1 MTSASAGS
9 TAATS
14 LSPTIHLVLIRHAE
28 SLHNRDGEKV
38 MVDSGLTELGWR
50 QAHAVAA
57 WLLPR
62 YRPDLLLSSTLMRA
76 RQTAEI
82 IAARLNL
89 PVQMEEGLEEAEFQ
103 YWDEL
108 PYRWQRPL
116 DLWHDRWAPNSDVSP
131 LYSSFR
137 TRVRDSFVRILGNL
151 PPDRTSA
158 TLILVTHGGVIGT
171 LMRGLFGGHHVAV
184 FTANAGVTQFSWEL
198 NHWRLVF
205 HNQTSHLDALT
216 AGRVAIPAASAQ
228 ASAPWTNGQ
237 SASAILKHYQR
248 VAAVAPQS
256 PGPGD
261 RELKELVRLVSPK
274 GHERVLDVATG
285 AGRVAL
291 AFAPNVSFVVG
302 VDLSPAMLEQAE
314 ASRSSGGFSNV
325 HFRLGQLG
333 VLPLE
338 DASYDIVTCH
348 DLLPYVLDLPALFAL
363 FRRLLVS
370 DGRIALDELVGSDDP
385 VKRATLAAIMS
396 RRDPGFNDVHSASE
410 IEAALKTSGFRLLK
424 IERYTVGR
432 ELDEWLAR
440 AAADEATRGAVRA
453 MIEAGLDADS
463 AGLSAKRTRDGGI
476 ALAEN
481 RLRLLAEVQARP
493 G

>member
-1 MTSASAGS
+1 MTP
-9 TAATS
+9 AATDQEPTAS
-14 LSPTIHLVLIRHAE
+14 SPTIDLVLIRHAE

-38 MVDSGLTELGWR
+38 SVDSGLTERGWR

-57 WLLPR
+57 WLAPR
-62 YRPDLLLSSTLMRA
+62 YRPDILLSSILVRA
-76 RQTAEI
+76 RQTAEV
-82 IAARLNL
+82 IATRLNL
-89 PVQMEEGLEEAEFQ
+89 PVQLEEGLEEAEFQ

-108 PYRWQRPL
+108 PYRWQHPL
-116 DLWHDRWAPNSDVSP
+116 DPWRDNWEPNSDVSP
-131 LYSSFR
+131 LYASFR
-137 TRVRDSFVRILGNL
+137 ARVRDSMARILGNL

-205 HNQTSHLDALT
+205 HNQTSHLDALSS
-216 AGRVAIPAASAQ
+216 GRVTAPAASAQ

-237 SASAILKHYQR
+237 TAPAILKHYQR
-248 VAAVAPQS
+248 VATVALQA

-261 RELKELVRLVSPK
+261 RELRELVRLASLR
-274 GHERVLDVATG
+274 GDERVLDLATG
-285 AGRVAL
+285 AGKVAL
-291 AFAPNVSFVVG
+291 AFAPSVASVVG
-302 VDLSPAMLEQAE
+302 IDLSPAMLERAE
-314 ASRSSGGFSNV
+314 AARSAAGLSNV
-325 HFRLGQLG
+325 HFRLGQIG

-338 DASYDIVTCH
+338 DGAYDIIACH
-348 DLLPYVLDLPALFAL
+348 NLLLYVLELPALFVL

-370 DGRIALDELVGSDDP
+370 DGRVVIDELVGSDDP

-396 RRDPGFNDVHSASE
+396 RRDPGVNSVLSVGE
-410 IEAALKTSGFRLLK
+410 IDAALKAAGFRIVK
-424 IERYTVGR
+424 MERYTVGR
-432 ELDEWLAR
+432 ELDEWLTR
-440 AAADEATRGAVRA
+440 AAADEATRGAVRS

-463 AGLSAKRTRDGGI
+463 AGLNARRTRDGNI
-476 ALAEN
+476 AFTEN
-481 RLRLLAEVQARP
+481 RIRLLAEVQVRP